1 MITKA
6 FPAGSYLLIAS
17 LLTLNIVNLILNLK
31 NLIVNLILVFLLLT
45 LSRSMLTGFLSWMEQ
60 SKITLPENVR

>member
-45 LSRSMLTGFLSWMEQ
+45 LSR
-60 SKITLPENVR
+60 

>member
-1 MITKA
+1 MITKT
-6 FPAGSYLLIAS
+6 FPAGIYLLIAS

-45 LSRSMLTGFLSWMEQ
+45 LSR
-60 SKITLPENVR
+60 